1 MVSEI
6 ELIHDLEEDGDGLE
20 GNMVLIA
27 LYAFLIRRGW
37 LSRMPAK
44 YHEVAQNLILS
55 GILDDIQSER
65 IAMTPKIEITTKD
78 GTVISIRS
86 KGSEMDVEMI
96 EEDTGKKVLFTTLSE
111 DSGHLLFPSMLPV
124 ICSEVEDLN

>member
-1 MVSEI
+1 M
-6 ELIHDLEEDGDGLE
+6 
-20 GNMVLIA
+20 
-27 LYAFLIRRGW
+27 
-37 LSRMPAK
+37 K
-44 YHEVAQNLILS
+44 YHEAAQNLILS
-55 GILDDIQSER
+55 GILDNIQSER

-111 DSGHLLFPSMLPV
+111 DSGHLLFF
-124 ICSEVEDLN
+124 